1 MNFSLRLKAELIEGA
16 PRGGCCKAAY
26 LRGLFL
32 DAAQTSKKGIVLRI
46 ASVDVRQECARVFR
60 EMYRREALM
69 DGSTVLF
76 ASDALYEEL
85 TQAPPIF
92 ACPHCAAHFL
102 RGVLI
107 SCGSVTEPTRGYH
120 MEYRLSD
127 AENLPL
133 LADTLLML
141 DENWKG
147 KSRATARGVSL
158 YFKNST
164 VIEEILTLLGANN
177 ALFALINAKIER
189 DIRNAENRA
198 TNCVMKNIGKTVDAA
213 SEVCAAVET
222 IRIAAKFDSLTTE
235 LQETATLRVAN
246 PNASLSEL
254 AKMHNPPITKSG
266 LNHRL
271 QKIIQFAAN
280 LKTTSENR

>member
-46 ASVDVRQECARVFR
+46 TSVDARRECARLFR

-76 ASDALYEEL
+76 ASVALYEEL

-102 RGVLI
+102 RGALI
-107 SCGSVTEPTRGYH
+107 SCGSVTEPTKGYH

>member
-16 PRGGCCKAAY
+16 PRSSCCKAAY

-46 ASVDVRQECARVFR
+46 SSVDARRECARVFR
-60 EMYRREALM
+60 EVYRREALM

-76 ASDALYEEL
+76 ASDALHEEL
-85 TQAPPIF
+85 TKAPPIF
-92 ACPHCAAHFL
+92 RCPHCAAHFL
-102 RGVLI
+102 RGVMI
-107 SCGSVTEPTRGYH
+107 SCGSVTEPTKGYH

-133 LADTLLML
+133 LSDTLLML

-147 KSRATARGVSL
+147 KSRTTPKGVSL

-189 DIRNAENRA
+189 DIRNTENRA
-198 TNCVMKNIGKTVDAA
+198 TNCVMKNIGKTVGAA
-213 SEVCAAVET
+213 AEACGAVKT
-222 IRIAAKFDSLTTE
+222 IRAFAKFDSLTPE
-235 LQETATLRVAN
+235 LQETATLRMNN

-254 AKMHNPPITKSG
+254 AKLHNPPITKSG

-271 QKIIQFAAN
+271 QKIIQLAEN
-280 LKTTSENR
+280 LKTTS

>member
-1 MNFSLRLKAELIEGA
+1 MNFSLRLKTELIEGA
-16 PRGGCCKAAY
+16 PHSRCCKRAY
-26 LRGLFL
+26 LRGLFI

-46 ASVDVRQECARVFR
+46 ASVDARRECARVFR
-60 EMYRREALM
+60 EAYRREALM

-76 ASDALYEEL
+76 ASDALHGEL
-85 TQAPPIF
+85 TEAPPVF
-92 ACPHCAAHFL
+92 LCPHCAAHFL

-107 SCGSVTEPTRGYH
+107 TCGSVTDPTKGYH

-133 LADTLLML
+133 LSETLQML
-141 DENWKG
+141 DESWKG
-147 KSRATARGVSL
+147 KIRTTERGVSL

-189 DIRNAENRA
+189 DIRNTENRA

-213 SEVCAAVET
+213 TELRAAVEAL
-222 IRIAAKFDSLTTE
+222 RAAARFDALTPE
-235 LQETATLRVAN
+235 LQETARLRLEN
-246 PNASLSEL
+246 PNASLNEL
-254 AKMHNPPITKSG
+254 AKLHNPPITKSG

-271 QKIIQFAAN
+271 QKILQLARS
-280 LKTTSENR
+280 LDGQS

>member
-46 ASVDVRQECARVFR
+46 ASVDVRQECARLFR

>member
-1 MNFSLRLKAELIEGA
+1 
-16 PRGGCCKAAY
+16 
-26 LRGLFL
+26 
-32 DAAQTSKKGIVLRI
+32 
-46 ASVDVRQECARVFR
+46 
-60 EMYRREALM
+60 M

-102 RGVLI
+102 RGALI
-107 SCGSVTEPTRGYH
+107 SCGSVTEPTKGYH

-127 AENLPL
+127 TENLPL

>member
-46 ASVDVRQECARVFR
+46 TSVDARRECARLFR

-102 RGVLI
+102 RGALI
-107 SCGSVTEPTRGYH
+107 SCGSVTEPTKGYH